1 MIFSPFRV
9 AAFAVAL
16 AGIAPAFNAAANITL
31 ETKQA
36 PVESRYKAVLLVP
49 HGCDGSATV
58 KLRVRIPDG
67 MVGVKPQPKP
77 GWTLDIVK
85 GDYDH
90 AYKLYGSKVTS
101 GVKELSWTGRLPDD
115 EYDEFVFVGYL
126 RWDRRGAGKE
136 GVGTCRYGG

>member
-1 MIFSPFRV
+1 
-9 AAFAVAL
+9 
-16 AGIAPAFNAAANITL
+16 
-31 ETKQA
+31 
-36 PVESRYKAVLLVP
+36 
-49 HGCDGSATV
+49 
-58 KLRVRIPDG
+58 

-126 RWDRRGAGKE
+126 SDFLKPGTVLYFPVVQECEK
-136 GVGTCRYGG
+136 GVRSEEHTSELQSLVRISYAVFCLKNKKTTDM